1 MEEKVLKEMSKKIGG
16 LFWETFF
23 EKSFFESNYPKEL
36 LSNIRQSNLKIQAKK
51 FERIFCIL
59 KTKVKT
65 EERSL
70 MPLRTKN
77 SRLLS
82 TFKISCYEEKNIQQY
97 VFKSIYSLLRN
108 FQLFERFFTF
118 LMFDSEDIKTI
129 DSKKFFASI
138 SYIFMEYNYKLKLI
152 NNQYY
157 SIINLNFSIIN
168 IEKADNLIYYHKLI
182 QALELHDYSNI
193 ITLARSCQED
203 FFNKKAEE
211 ITQTVNTRKG
221 IKNNFNI
228 IKNYLKDTNENLYD
242 THEYFFEIV
251 GKILEINSQIRQKF
265 STAHP
270 HNNTV
275 TKSMAYLTINSIF
288 SSIFYIEDLLK
299 EFDSNQRQFEG
310 K

>member
-1 MEEKVLKEMSKKIGG
+1 MEEKVLKELAKKIEG
-16 LFWETFF
+16 LFLETFF
-23 EKSFFESNYPKEL
+23 EKPFFESNYLKEL
-36 LSNIRQSNLKIQAKK
+36 LGNNIQSNLRKQAEK

-59 KTKVKT
+59 KTKVKI
-65 EERSL
+65 EKCSGI
-70 MPLRTKN
+70 KN
-77 SRLLS
+77 NSFQPI
-82 TFKISCYEEKNIQQY
+82 FKKPCYEEKNIRQY
-97 VFKSIYSLLRN
+97 VFESIYSLLRN

-118 LMFDSEDIKTI
+118 LMSDSEDIKTI

-138 SYIFMEYNYKLKLI
+138 NYIFMEYNYKLKLV

-157 SIINLNFSIIN
+157 SIINLNFLTIN

-221 IKNNFNI
+221 IKDNFNI
-228 IKNYLKDTNENLYD
+228 IKNHLKVTNENLYD

-299 EFDSNQRQFEG
+299 EFDSN
-310 K
+310 

>member
-1 MEEKVLKEMSKKIGG
+1 MEEKVLKELTKKIGD

-23 EKSFFESNYPKEL
+23 KKPFSESNYSKV
-36 LSNIRQSNLKIQAKK
+36 LSSNTPQLNLKIQAEK

-65 EERSL
+65 EKLNLTPS
-70 MPLRTKN
+70 RTKN
-77 SRLLS
+77 INPLL
-82 TFKISCYEEKNIQQY
+82 TFKIPYYEEKNIRQY
-97 VFKSIYSLLRN
+97 IFESIYSLLRN

-118 LMFDSEDIKTI
+118 LMSDSEDIKTI

-138 SYIFMEYNYKLKLI
+138 NYIFMEYNYKLKSV

-157 SIINLNFSIIN
+157 SIINLNFSTIN
-168 IEKADNLIYYHKLI
+168 IEKADNLFRYHKLI
-182 QALELHDYSNI
+182 QYIELDDYSSV

-203 FFNKKAEE
+203 FFNKKAKE

-221 IKNNFNI
+221 IKDNFNI
-228 IKNYLKDTNENLYD
+228 IKNYLKDTNKNLYD
-242 THEYFFEIV
+242 THEYFFEII

-299 EFDSNQRQFEG
+299 EFGSN
-310 K
+310 